1 MHAAKVSLA
10 LAAVLTVSGWAACVG
25 VAQAQETPQQAT
37 TEQKVSAQQ
46 EATRKA
52 PAPVP
57 PVVSIEH
64 KVSAQREALLE
75 IRKSAATSLAE
86 VFSLDLKHQQIG
98 THSIGVTVVPADST
112 LRAQLGLPPE
122 QGLVVTNVDLNSPAW
137 EAGVAQHD
145 VLLRLS
151 DQPLTNPDDLR
162 KQVDAVGE
170 KPVGLEAIRQ
180 GKRIKLQVA
189 PRPTARLA
197 LTLKNELTL
206 AVQSRFWIGVELGGA
221 EDALR
226 AQLKLPEGQGVAV
239 NNVNDDS
246 PAAKAGIKKHD
257 VLLLLG
263 DKPIPSAEAF
273 RENLQEVGEKPVA
286 IKLIREGKTISI
298 EVTPQKHQEP
308 IHYNLNAI
316 TLNPDGRQLAVIRPI
331 ESPAGQKIA
340 AGQSLAVMELIR
352 PAAIP
357 VEGVWLQTKIAVD
370 KDLPYAR
377 LQELIDQVKDVQK
390 KLEALSEDWK
400 KKETTLDV
408 KIKETPSAEPAEKK

>member
-1 MHAAKVSLA
+1 MKSKERSFSISTRIFSSVPGVPVIMKSKERNFSMHAAKVSLA
-10 LAAVLTVSGWAACVG
+10 LAAVLTMSGWAACVG

-37 TEQKVSAQQ
+37 TEQKESAQH
-46 EATRKA
+46 E
-52 PAPVP
+52 
-57 PVVSIEH
+57 E
-64 KVSAQREALLE
+64 LLRA
-75 IRKSAATSLAE
+75 RKSAATFRLKE
-86 VFSLDLKHQQIG
+86 LSLDLQHQQVG

-112 LRAQLGLPPE
+112 LRAQLGLPSE

-151 DQPLTNPDDLR
+151 DKPLTNPDDLS

-170 KPVGLEAIRQ
+170 KPAGLEAIRQ
-180 GKRIKLQVA
+180 GKRIKLQVT

-197 LTLKNELTL
+197 LTLKGKSQLTP

-221 EDALR
+221 DETLR

-239 NNVNDDS
+239 NKVIDDS

-308 IHYNLNAI
+308 TH
-316 TLNPDGRQLAVIRPI
+316 PDLSVSVFDYEGLAV
-331 ESPAGQKIA
+331 
-340 AGQSLAVMELIR
+340 ELVR

-357 VEGVWLQTKIAVD
+357 VERRWLQTKVKIPVD
-370 KDLPYAR
+370 KDLPTAR
-377 LQELIDQVKDVQK
+377 LQELIDQVKDFQK

-400 KKETTLDV
+400 KKET
-408 KIKETPSAEPAEKK
+408 PSAEPTEKK